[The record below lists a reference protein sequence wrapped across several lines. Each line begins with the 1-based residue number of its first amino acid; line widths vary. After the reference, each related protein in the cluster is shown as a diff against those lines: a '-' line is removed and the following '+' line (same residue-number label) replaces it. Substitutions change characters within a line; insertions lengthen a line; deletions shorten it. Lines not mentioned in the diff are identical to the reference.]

1 MEKKK
6 KGKRKNEIPVDSLD
20 LDQDLLSPSVQSPE
34 ESAESADSQVR
45 PKPSAGCRWGKSW
58 LPLSGRRAGPRGAA
72 IREHFQQCGW

>member
-34 ESAESADSQVR
+34 ESGESADSQVR
-45 PKPSAGCRWGKSW
+45 PKSSAGCWWGNSQ
-58 LPLSGRRAGPRGAA
+58 LPLSGRRAEPWGTVIKRALSA
-72 IREHFQQCGW
+72 V

>member
-45 PKPSAGCRWGKSW
+45 PEASAGSEQGRSGSW
-58 LPLSGRRAGPRGAA
+58 GAA
-72 IREHFQQCGW
+72 IREHIQQQGW